1 VKQTPGKSNGKKGII
16 PVFVALLTPLSDE
29 GTTDLPALEEHARH
43 LVSRG
48 IDGFL
53 VCGTTGEGPLLDDD
67 EIIAVTRAVL
77 RASAGRALVM
87 TQIGRPG
94 TQASARLLSRA
105 IDAGAD
111 GVMAV
116 TPYYYAL
123 EDAQV
128 EGHYEALRGAAGDSP
143 LFAYSIPRRTGN
155 DLHPALVRRLAD
167 LGITGI
173 KDSTRSMERHRD
185 YLLISTERAPASFD
199 VYMGSDGF
207 VRQALEGGSTGIVS
221 AIANAQPDLFL
232 DLRRAV
238 LEDQVD
244 EATRL
249 QAEIDVVRDSLP
261 EAGSIAAL
269 KTAVADRLA
278 AQGIAYPTAVRAP
291 LGGAF

>member
-1 VKQTPGKSNGKKGII
+1 
-16 PVFVALLTPLSDE
+16 
-29 GTTDLPALEEHARH
+29 
-43 LVSRG
+43 
-48 IDGFL
+48 
-53 VCGTTGEGPLLDDD
+53 
-67 EIIAVTRAVL
+67 
-77 RASAGRALVM
+77 M

-94 TQASARLLSRA
+94 TQASARLLNRA

-123 EDAQV
+123 EDGQV
-128 EGHYEALRGAAGDSP
+128 EGHYETLRGVAGDAP

-167 LGITGI
+167 LGVTGI

-207 VRQALEGGSTGIVS
+207 VREALEGGSTGIVS

-238 LEDQVD
+238 LDDQAD

-249 QAEIDVVRDSLP
+249 QAEIDVVRESLP

-269 KTAVADRLA
+269 KSAVADRLA
-278 AQGIAYPTAVRAP
+278 TQGIAYPTAVRAP
-291 LGGAF
+291 LGGAL